1 MTESGNFV
9 SGPDGAPAG
18 GTGPHEALVRE
29 LSALPTTEQT
39 HVLLGLV
46 REHTLEV
53 LRATRPGTTTVETGR
68 PFRELGLDS
77 VALVELHT
85 RLSAA
90 TGLSLPP
97 TVAFDHPSPA
107 ELAAHLRTEALEL
120 PERDGPA
127 PRPGRHSDDPI
138 AVVGIGCRY
147 PGGVASPE
155 DLWRLVDDG
164 THIRDTFPDDRGWD
178 LDRLFD
184 EDPATP
190 GTTYAR
196 HGGFLPDAAD
206 FDADFF
212 GISPR
217 EALAMD
223 PQQRLVLEAVWEAV
237 ERAGIDAATLR
248 GSGTGVFVA
257 AEPQEYAMRLHEAPD
272 GLDGYLLSGNAP
284 SVVSGRVAYTLGL
297 EGPALTVDTACSGSL
312 VGLHLAVRSLRSG
325 ECGLALAGGVA
336 VMGSP
341 GTFTA
346 FSRQRGLA
354 PDGTVKAFAA
364 AADGTAFA
372 EGVGVFVLERLSD
385 AQANGHPV
393 LAVLRG
399 TAINQDGASNG
410 LTAPSGRAQR
420 QVIRQALADAGL
432 AATDVDAVE
441 AHGTGTTLGDP
452 IEAQALLA
460 TYGQDR
466 PEDSPVWLGSVKS
479 NIGHT
484 QAAAG
489 SAGLIKM
496 IMAMRHGRL
505 PATLHVDAATPAVDW
520 SAGDV
525 RLLTGPV
532 DWTPGDRPRRAGVS
546 SFGVSGTNAHLIV
559 EEPPAAGQPPAGHDR
574 APADAGTPVPLTLSA
589 RNATA
594 LRAQAR
600 RLLDRVEGDPALRPA
615 DLGHS
620 LATTRT
626 ALGHRAVV
634 LADDHGSVLA
644 GLRALAEGQ
653 DAPGVHT
660 GAVTGGR
667 LAFLFS
673 GQGSQRLAM
682 GRRLYETHP
691 VFAKALDDAIGYLDL
706 QLDRSL
712 RDVLFADEGSPLAAL
727 LDRTGYAQA
736 ALFAVETALFR
747 LLEAWGVRPDYVAG
761 HSIGE
766 LTAAHVAGVLS
777 LDDAATLVAA
787 RGRLMDALPEGGAMI
802 AVDASEETVAPLLA
816 DRRDRAGIA
825 AVNGPTSLVLS
836 GDEETVTAIAARL
849 ADAGH
854 RTKRLRVS
862 HAFHS
867 PLMEPM
873 LAEFRQ
879 VAEILSYAP
888 PTIPV
893 VSHLTGRLATTDEL
907 SSPEHWVRHVRE
919 AVRFRDGM
927 DWLLAQG
934 VDTFLE
940 LGPDPVLSAMGRDCA
955 PDTGTAFVSALRR
968 GHDEP
973 RQLLSALAVAYTRGT
988 APDWRAFFAAYDAHR
1003 VDLPTYAFQRRRY
1016 WLSAP
1021 GSAADATAFGQVDA
1035 AHPLLGAVVGLAD
1048 SEAVVLTGRIS
1059 LRSHPWLADHTIAG
1073 HVLLPGTAFVDL
1085 AAYAGE
1091 QTGCERIDELLM
1103 EAPLVLPATGGVALQ
1118 IVAEAPDQAGHRAVA
1133 CYARDEDAPADAPWT
1148 RHATGRLAPRTPDG
1162 GPAAFAT
1169 GPWPPRDA
1177 EPVDISGL
1185 YDDLTAQ
1192 GYAYGPAFH
1201 GLRAVWRTP
1210 DGAVLAEVA
1219 LPSSDDRGV
1228 SPAGFGL
1235 HPALLDA
1242 VLHATDFATEGPR
1255 DERIRLPFAWN
1266 GVTVH
1271 ATGAD
1276 TLRVRITATG
1286 AERVALE
1293 LADPTG
1299 APVASVDAFLV
1310 RPVDAARLG
1319 ATRPDALFHVT
1330 WTPLPA
1336 PGATP
1341 AEGAP
1346 AAELHRC
1353 ARPSG
1358 DDVPGAVRAV
1368 LSDTLTAVRSW
1379 TDDERSATGRLVVLT
1394 SGAVTTAPGD
1404 AIDLAQAPVWG
1415 LVRSAQAENPGRF
1428 TLLDTDGS
1436 LDPAEAL
1443 KIAAATTEP
1452 ELALRNGQL
1461 LVPRLAR
1468 AEQTPDRDRAP
1479 WRPDGTVLI
1488 TGGTGG
1494 VGAALARHLVTVHGV
1509 RGLLLTGRRGLEA
1522 PGAAALRDEL
1532 TALGAEV
1539 TVAACDVADRTAL
1552 AAALAAIPAALP
1564 LTAVVHAAGVL
1575 DDGLVASLDDTR
1587 LDTVLRPK
1595 ADGAW
1600 HLHEL
1605 TRDSDLSAF
1614 VLFSSTATLLDGAG
1628 QGNYAAANVFLDALA
1643 AHRTAAGLPATS
1655 LAWGLWTGTG
1665 GMGGGLDEAAL
1676 RRIERLGLQPLTA
1689 PENLA
1694 LLDRVLT
1701 TPGTSAVVPVR
1712 FDLRSLQARSGGGLP
1727 ALLRGLVRPARRAV
1741 GTDGADGVEV
1751 AHSLARRL
1759 AGLTRAERGEALL
1772 DLVRGQVAAVLGH
1785 EGAERIAPA
1794 RAFNEMG
1801 FDSLA
1806 AVELRNRLS
1815 AATGIPLTATLVF
1828 DHPTPGALADH
1839 LAGRLGTTT
1848 EDADRTR
1855 TPATTVV
1862 ADDEPIAIVAMA
1874 CRYPGGVASPED
1886 LWHLVEEGR
1895 DAVSGFPTD
1904 RGWDSDLYDPEPGKP
1919 GKTLSDQGGFLYQAA
1934 GFDAEFFGISPREAQ
1949 AMDPQ
1954 QRLLLEVSWET
1965 FERAGLDP
1973 HSLRGSDTGV
1983 FAGVMYH
1990 DWGLRLGPLPE
2001 HIAGY
2006 HGNGSLASV
2015 VSGRVAYALGVEGPA
2030 VTVDTACSSSLVA
2043 LHWAAQALRR
2053 GDCTLA
2059 LAGGVTVM
2067 STPDTFVD
2075 MSRQRGL
2082 AADGR
2087 CKSFGAAADGTG
2099 WSEGVGMLL
2108 LERLSDAER
2117 NGHRIL
2123 GVVRGSAVNSDGA
2136 SNGLT
2141 APNGPSQQRV
2151 IRRALESAGLVPG
2164 DVDAVEGHG
2173 TGTRLG
2179 DPIEAQALLAT
2190 YGQDRPADRPLR
2202 LGSVKSN
2209 IGHSQAAA
2217 GVAGVIKMVE
2227 AIRHGV
2233 LPRTLHADEPS
2244 PQVDWDSGAV
2254 ELLTEPAE
2262 WPAADRPRR
2271 AAVSSFGISGTNAH
2285 VIIEEPPARDH
2296 AATEDGGPQ
2305 ESPAAAPPVL
2315 AWPLSARTPLALRA
2329 QAERLRAHLDTL
2341 TDDRLAAAGHALAT
2355 ARAGLDHRAVALGAD
2370 RDELAAALD
2379 ALALGRGA
2387 VVDEVREGKTAFLFT
2402 GQGAQRLG
2410 MGRELYEIFPVFAEA
2425 FDAVVAEV
2433 DAHLGRS
2440 LRDVVWGVDEGAL
2453 NRTGV
2458 AQPALFAV
2466 EVALFRL
2473 AESWGVRPDFLAGHS
2488 VGEIAAAHVAGVLSL
2503 ADAAQL
2509 IVARGRLM
2517 EALPE
2522 GGAMVAV
2529 EATEAEVM
2537 PLLSDSVS
2545 IAAVN
2550 GPRSVVVSGAE
2561 DAVVK
2566 VADAFTALGRK
2577 SSRLRVSHAFH
2588 SPLMEPMLA
2597 EFEKVVSGLSFSAPK
2612 VPLVSGVSGE
2622 VSSEVA
2628 TAGYWVGHVR
2638 EAVRFAD
2645 CVSHLEARGVLSYLE
2660 IGPDGVL
2667 SGMGAESVTDS
2678 SDAAFVPALRRERP
2692 ELREL
2697 VAALGRL
2704 HTRGVPVDWSAFLG
2718 VPARFTELGTEL
2730 PTYAFQHQRYWLD
2743 GGSGVGGGLDSVGLE
2758 PVGHPLLSAAV
2769 EAPETGGVVLT
2780 GRLSVDTQP
2789 WLADHG
2795 VLGGVLLPGTGF
2807 VELAV
2812 RAGDRVGCGR
2822 VEELLL
2828 EAPLTVPERGGLA
2841 LRVSVGGADA
2851 SGARSV
2857 SIHSRGGTDP
2867 DGPWT
2872 RHAHGTLTTEPAAPA
2887 FDLTRWPPPGATP
2900 LDVSGAYERLRE
2912 RGYAYGPAFQGLR
2925 AAWRRGTDVYAEV
2938 ALAEPARTEAAS
2950 FGLHPA
2956 LLDAAMHAD
2965 LLTDPAPDAPTLLPF
2980 SWNGVTLHAAGTA
2993 TLRVHIQRVK
3003 GDEVSA
3009 IMVADDSGTPV
3020 ATVESLVSRPV
3031 SAEQIAAAA
3040 SGTSG
3045 TLHRIAW
3052 QRAVPA
3058 PDAADEPGGPVI
3070 LHCPAA
3076 PDGTDVPDAVRAV
3089 THHVLGEV
3097 QAFLADPAS
3106 DGRRLAVVTRR
3117 AVSVL
3122 PGEAI
3127 DLAQAPVWGL
3137 VRAAQAEH
3145 PGRFVLVDLATDSP
3159 APAPGDA
3166 DVLAALTSGEPE
3178 AAVRAG
3184 EVWIPRLAP
3193 AVQPAEPLPAPWDTT
3208 GTVLITGGTS
3218 GLGAL
3223 VARRLVTGH
3232 GVRHLLL
3239 LGRRGAATP
3248 GADALV
3254 EELTALGAR
3263 VEVAACD
3270 IADRDRLAAV
3280 LAAIDPGRPLR
3291 GVVHAAATADGGLI
3305 ESLAPER
3312 FDAVLRP
3319 KVDGAW
3325 LLHDLTRDHDLT
3337 AFVLFSSAGGLVL
3350 AAGQAD
3356 YAAANVFLDALAV
3369 HRAAAGLPA
3378 TSLAYGMWEVS
3389 TGLGGDL
3396 TGADLDRMRRL
3407 GLPALPADRALA
3419 LFDAALGTGGPVVV
3433 PLAVDAAALAAR
3445 DRAHDELPALL
3456 RGRTRGPARR
3466 TVRERTGDPDLRQRL
3481 AGATADER
3489 ARVLLGLVRAQ
3500 VASVLG
3506 HTSQDAVG
3514 PDTAF
3519 RDQGFDSL
3527 AAVEL
3532 RNLLMGAT
3540 GLRLPATLVFDYP
3553 NASAV
3558 TGYLDTAL
3566 TGHLDTALV
3575 GTTTAAPAVAPAARM
3590 ATDDDP
3596 IAIVA
3601 ISCRF
3606 PGGVRSAEELWDLVA
3621 DGRDAIAGFPTDRG
3635 WDGDALFDP
3644 EPGLPGR
3651 TYVREGGFLYDA
3663 AEFDPEFFGIMP
3675 REALAMDPQQRLL
3688 LQSAWE
3694 AFERAGIDPATLR
3707 GSQTGVYAGVMY
3719 HEYGSRVTDVP
3730 DDLAG
3735 YLGNGSAGSIAS
3747 GRVAY
3752 ALGLEGP
3759 AVTVDTACSS
3769 SLVSLHMA
3777 CQALRAGEIDLA
3789 LAGGVTVMPTPEIF
3803 VDFSRQRGLAAD
3815 GRSKAFAG
3823 AADGTS
3829 WAEGVGL
3836 LLVERL
3842 SDAERQ
3848 GHPVLAVVKGSAINQ
3863 DGASNGLTAPNG
3875 PSQQRVIR
3883 RALESAGLVPG
3894 DVDVVEG
3901 HGTGTRLG
3909 DPIEAQALLATYGQ
3923 DRPADRPL
3931 YLGSIKSN
3939 IGHAQAAAG
3948 VSGVIKMVMA
3958 LRNGVLPR
3966 TLHVDEPSPQVD
3978 WDSGDVRLLTEPVP
3992 WNPGERPRR
4001 AGVSSFGLSGT
4012 NAHVI
4017 IEEAPGGA
4025 LAEPALA
4032 EPAAPEAAPL
4042 PLVPLV
4048 LSARSAQTLPAQA
4061 DRLRAH
4067 LVAHPEHSLTDTGF
4081 SLATT
4086 RAVLDHRAVV
4096 LAEDREDALAA
4107 LAELAAGRPT
4117 AHTVTGS
4124 AEEPPGA
4131 TAFLF
4136 SGQGAQRLGMG
4147 RELYAAFP
4155 VFAEA
4160 FDTVL
4165 AELDVYLGRSLRE
4178 VIWGVDEGALNRTGV
4193 AQPALFAVEVALF
4206 RLVESWGVRPDFL
4219 AGHSVGEIA
4228 AAYVAG
4234 VFSLA
4239 DAARLVVARGGLMEA
4254 LPEGG
4259 VMVAVQASEEEVV
4272 PWLVPGVSVA
4282 AVNGP
4287 SAVVVSGAGD
4297 AVDGVVHRFRELG
4310 RKTSALRVSHAFHSP
4325 LMDPMLEEFRQVAQ
4339 GLTYRAPSLR
4349 VVSNVTGDIAGEGLL
4364 TSPDYWVQHVRDA
4377 VRFADGVGR
4386 LRTDGVT
4393 RFVEL
4398 GPDAVLTALTETC
4411 LDEPDALVVPAL
4423 RKGRPEVRTL
4433 LTALARLHTAGARP
4447 SWAAVLEGR
4456 GGHRVD
4462 LPTYAFARDT
4472 YWLDAPAAAPDG
4484 DVTSLGQTAAG
4495 HPLLSAVVVS
4505 PEAGGVVLTG
4515 RLSVRTHPW
4524 LADHDVL
4531 GTVLLPGTGYIE
4543 LAIRAGEE
4551 VGCDVV
4557 EELTIEVLMPLPPH
4571 GGLALQVVVDPEDS
4585 TGRRSL
4591 AVYSRAD
4598 DAPSDTPWT
4607 RHASGVLAI
4616 GGQTAPAPETF
4627 GVGTG
4632 VWPPEGARVVETDG
4646 VYDYLTSQGYGYGPM
4661 FRGLRGV
4668 WSRGKETF
4676 AEVSLPEDSL
4686 DVGADFRLH
4695 PSILDA
4701 ALSATDFMDG
4711 RKPQDVGGT
4720 QLPFAWSGVT
4730 LHAAGSSRLRVRIT
4744 PVESHRSEG
4753 SDAVRLELSDPSGTP
4768 VATIESLV
4776 VRPVTAARVNA
4787 AAAAGDGER
4796 EAMFRLVWNQLPLGG
4811 AVAAVADDWA
4821 VIGPEPAAGPVHP
4834 DGVGRHYPDLAA
4846 LGGAVTGG
4854 APVPAV
4860 VVLPV
4865 PAADHTDDVPGAVR
4879 SVTWQVLDA
4888 VQGWLDDTRYA
4899 DSRLMVVTRNAVTVT
4914 GDETVDLAQAPVWGL
4929 LRSAQEENPGRFV
4942 LVDSDGSG
4950 PARDALPA
4958 VVTSGEPEVA
4968 LRGAEVRV
4976 PRLARVGAG
4985 TVTTPVA
4992 WDPEGTVLIT
5002 GGTSGLGAVV
5012 ARHLVTEHGVRHLL
5026 LTSRRGAG
5034 TPGATGLRDEL
5045 ATLGAVVTLAACDV
5059 ADRAALDGLLA
5070 SLPAD
5075 RPLTA
5080 VVHAAGVMD
5089 NAMVGALTREQ
5100 FDTVLRPKV
5109 DAAWHLHDATR
5120 ELDLAAFVLFSS
5132 CAGLVVGAGQGNY
5145 AASNRFLDA
5154 LSAHRRALGLRSV
5167 SLAFGLWETKTGLGG
5182 GVTDADL
5189 RRMRA
5194 LGIPALPTAEGLE
5207 LLDEALTLDEAFLA
5221 PIRVEAPGD
5230 PATEPPVLLREVM
5243 RAAAAVPQR
5252 REVRAPAVTAAT
5264 AAAPAAEEL
5273 PLARRLS
5280 GLTAVAREQA
5290 VLDVIKAQVAAVTHG
5305 DPDTVD
5311 VTKGF
5316 TAQGLDSL
5324 AAIDLRNRLQKA
5336 VGTRLPATLM
5346 FDYPSPVVLAEFL
5359 LEELAPDI
5367 DDSSPDAPRETAAQD
5382 EASIRQALASVPLD
5396 ALRGAGLLDA
5406 LLALAGPAA
5415 STPPTT
5421 SPATPPGA
5429 APQPAASEEAI
5440 RTMDIDDLVRAALAS
5455 ADPNP
5460 SEG

>member
-1 MTESGNFV
+1 M
-9 SGPDGAPAG
+9 
-18 GTGPHEALVRE
+18 
-29 LSALPTTEQT
+29 
-39 HVLLGLV
+39 
-46 REHTLEV
+46 
-53 LRATRPGTTTVETGR
+53 
-68 PFRELGLDS
+68 
-77 VALVELHT
+77 
-85 RLSAA
+85 
-90 TGLSLPP
+90 
-97 TVAFDHPSPA
+97 
-107 ELAAHLRTEALEL
+107 
-120 PERDGPA
+120 
-127 PRPGRHSDDPI
+127 
-138 AVVGIGCRY
+138 
-147 PGGVASPE
+147 
-155 DLWRLVDDG
+155 
-164 THIRDTFPDDRGWD
+164 
-178 LDRLFD
+178 
-184 EDPATP
+184 
-190 GTTYAR
+190 
-196 HGGFLPDAAD
+196 
-206 FDADFF
+206 
-212 GISPR
+212 
-217 EALAMD
+217 
-223 PQQRLVLEAVWEAV
+223 
-237 ERAGIDAATLR
+237 
-248 GSGTGVFVA
+248 
-257 AEPQEYAMRLHEAPD
+257 
-272 GLDGYLLSGNAP
+272 
-284 SVVSGRVAYTLGL
+284 
-297 EGPALTVDTACSGSL
+297 
-312 VGLHLAVRSLRSG
+312 
-325 ECGLALAGGVA
+325 
-336 VMGSP
+336 
-341 GTFTA
+341 
-346 FSRQRGLA
+346 
-354 PDGTVKAFAA
+354 
-364 AADGTAFA
+364 
-372 EGVGVFVLERLSD
+372 
-385 AQANGHPV
+385 
-393 LAVLRG
+393 
-399 TAINQDGASNG
+399 
-410 LTAPSGRAQR
+410 
-420 QVIRQALADAGL
+420 
-432 AATDVDAVE
+432 
-441 AHGTGTTLGDP
+441 
-452 IEAQALLA
+452 
-460 TYGQDR
+460 
-466 PEDSPVWLGSVKS
+466 
-479 NIGHT
+479 
-484 QAAAG
+484 
-489 SAGLIKM
+489 
-496 IMAMRHGRL
+496 
-505 PATLHVDAATPAVDW
+505 
-520 SAGDV
+520 
-525 RLLTGPV
+525 
-532 DWTPGDRPRRAGVS
+532 
-546 SFGVSGTNAHLIV
+546 
-559 EEPPAAGQPPAGHDR
+559 
-574 APADAGTPVPLTLSA
+574 
-589 RNATA
+589 
-594 LRAQAR
+594 
-600 RLLDRVEGDPALRPA
+600 
-615 DLGHS
+615 
-620 LATTRT
+620 
-626 ALGHRAVV
+626 
-634 LADDHGSVLA
+634 
-644 GLRALAEGQ
+644 
-653 DAPGVHT
+653 
-660 GAVTGGR
+660 
-667 LAFLFS
+667 
-673 GQGSQRLAM
+673 
-682 GRRLYETHP
+682 
-691 VFAKALDDAIGYLDL
+691 
-706 QLDRSL
+706 
-712 RDVLFADEGSPLAAL
+712 
-727 LDRTGYAQA
+727 
-736 ALFAVETALFR
+736 
-747 LLEAWGVRPDYVAG
+747 
-761 HSIGE
+761 
-766 LTAAHVAGVLS
+766 
-777 LDDAATLVAA
+777 
-787 RGRLMDALPEGGAMI
+787 
-802 AVDASEETVAPLLA
+802 
-816 DRRDRAGIA
+816 
-825 AVNGPTSLVLS
+825 
-836 GDEETVTAIAARL
+836 
-849 ADAGH
+849 
-854 RTKRLRVS
+854 
-862 HAFHS
+862 
-867 PLMEPM
+867 
-873 LAEFRQ
+873 
-879 VAEILSYAP
+879 
-888 PTIPV
+888 
-893 VSHLTGRLATTDEL
+893 
-907 SSPEHWVRHVRE
+907 
-919 AVRFRDGM
+919 
-927 DWLLAQG
+927 
-934 VDTFLE
+934 
-940 LGPDPVLSAMGRDCA
+940 
-955 PDTGTAFVSALRR
+955 
-968 GHDEP
+968 
-973 RQLLSALAVAYTRGT
+973 
-988 APDWRAFFAAYDAHR
+988 
-1003 VDLPTYAFQRRRY
+1003 
-1016 WLSAP
+1016 
-1021 GSAADATAFGQVDA
+1021 
-1035 AHPLLGAVVGLAD
+1035 
-1048 SEAVVLTGRIS
+1048 
-1059 LRSHPWLADHTIAG
+1059 
-1073 HVLLPGTAFVDL
+1073 
-1085 AAYAGE
+1085 
-1091 QTGCERIDELLM
+1091 
-1103 EAPLVLPATGGVALQ
+1103 
-1118 IVAEAPDQAGHRAVA
+1118 
-1133 CYARDEDAPADAPWT
+1133 
-1148 RHATGRLAPRTPDG
+1148 
-1162 GPAAFAT
+1162 
-1169 GPWPPRDA
+1169 
-1177 EPVDISGL
+1177 
-1185 YDDLTAQ
+1185 
-1192 GYAYGPAFH
+1192 
-1201 GLRAVWRTP
+1201 WRTP

-1228 SPAGFGL
+1228 PAAGFGL

-1452 ELALRNGQL
+1452 ELALRNGQF

-1848 EDADRTR
+1848 EAADRTR
-1855 TPATTVV
+1855 TPATTTVV

-2164 DVDAVEGHG
+2164 DVDAVDGHG

-2262 WPAADRPRR
+2262 WPAAERPRR

-2410 MGRELYEIFPVFAEA
+2410 MGRELYEAYPVFAEA
-2425 FDAVVAEV
+2425 FDAVLAELDV
-2433 DAHLGRS
+2433 YLGRS
-2440 LRDVVWGVDEGAL
+2440 LREVIWGVDEGAL

-2473 AESWGVRPDFLAGHS
+2473 VESWGVRPDFLAGHS
-2488 VGEIAAAHVAGVLSL
+2488 VGEIAAAHVAGVFSLS
-2503 ADAAQL
+2503 DAAQL

-2529 EATEAEVM
+2529 EATEAEVV

-2550 GPRSVVVSGAE
+2550 GPRSVVVSGVE

-2628 TAGYWVGHVR
+2628 TAGYWVRHVR

-3122 PGEAI
+3122 PGEVI

-3166 DVLAALTSGEPE
+3166 DVLAALTSGS
-3178 AAVRAG
+3178 
-3184 EVWIPRLAP
+3184 PRPPCAP
-3193 AVQPAEPLPAPWDTT
+3193 GRCGYPGWRLRSNRPSRSPPRGTPPAP
-3208 GTVLITGGTS
+3208 S
-3218 GLGAL
+3218 
-3223 VARRLVTGH
+3223 
-3232 GVRHLLL
+3232 
-3239 LGRRGAATP
+3239 
-3248 GADALV
+3248 
-3254 EELTALGAR
+3254 
-3263 VEVAACD
+3263 
-3270 IADRDRLAAV
+3270 
-3280 LAAIDPGRPLR
+3280 
-3291 GVVHAAATADGGLI
+3291 
-3305 ESLAPER
+3305 
-3312 FDAVLRP
+3312 
-3319 KVDGAW
+3319 
-3325 LLHDLTRDHDLT
+3325 
-3337 AFVLFSSAGGLVL
+3337 
-3350 AAGQAD
+3350 
-3356 YAAANVFLDALAV
+3356 
-3369 HRAAAGLPA
+3369 
-3378 TSLAYGMWEVS
+3378 
-3389 TGLGGDL
+3389 
-3396 TGADLDRMRRL
+3396 
-3407 GLPALPADRALA
+3407 
-3419 LFDAALGTGGPVVV
+3419 
-3433 PLAVDAAALAAR
+3433 
-3445 DRAHDELPALL
+3445 
-3456 RGRTRGPARR
+3456 
-3466 TVRERTGDPDLRQRL
+3466 
-3481 AGATADER
+3481 
-3489 ARVLLGLVRAQ
+3489 
-3500 VASVLG
+3500 
-3506 HTSQDAVG
+3506 
-3514 PDTAF
+3514 
-3519 RDQGFDSL
+3519 
-3527 AAVEL
+3527 
-3532 RNLLMGAT
+3532 
-3540 GLRLPATLVFDYP
+3540 
-3553 NASAV
+3553 
-3558 TGYLDTAL
+3558 
-3566 TGHLDTALV
+3566 
-3575 GTTTAAPAVAPAARM
+3575 
-3590 ATDDDP
+3590 
-3596 IAIVA
+3596 
-3601 ISCRF
+3601 
-3606 PGGVRSAEELWDLVA
+3606 
-3621 DGRDAIAGFPTDRG
+3621 
-3635 WDGDALFDP
+3635 
-3644 EPGLPGR
+3644 
-3651 TYVREGGFLYDA
+3651 
-3663 AEFDPEFFGIMP
+3663 
-3675 REALAMDPQQRLL
+3675 
-3688 LQSAWE
+3688 
-3694 AFERAGIDPATLR
+3694 
-3707 GSQTGVYAGVMY
+3707 
-3719 HEYGSRVTDVP
+3719 
-3730 DDLAG
+3730 
-3735 YLGNGSAGSIAS
+3735 
-3747 GRVAY
+3747 
-3752 ALGLEGP
+3752 
-3759 AVTVDTACSS
+3759 
-3769 SLVSLHMA
+3769 
-3777 CQALRAGEIDLA
+3777 
-3789 LAGGVTVMPTPEIF
+3789 
-3803 VDFSRQRGLAAD
+3803 
-3815 GRSKAFAG
+3815 
-3823 AADGTS
+3823 
-3829 WAEGVGL
+3829 
-3836 LLVERL
+3836 
-3842 SDAERQ
+3842 
-3848 GHPVLAVVKGSAINQ
+3848 
-3863 DGASNGLTAPNG
+3863 
-3875 PSQQRVIR
+3875 
-3883 RALESAGLVPG
+3883 
-3894 DVDVVEG
+3894 
-3901 HGTGTRLG
+3901 
-3909 DPIEAQALLATYGQ
+3909 
-3923 DRPADRPL
+3923 
-3931 YLGSIKSN
+3931 
-3939 IGHAQAAAG
+3939 
-3948 VSGVIKMVMA
+3948 
-3958 LRNGVLPR
+3958 
-3966 TLHVDEPSPQVD
+3966 
-3978 WDSGDVRLLTEPVP
+3978 
-3992 WNPGERPRR
+3992 
-4001 AGVSSFGLSGT
+4001 
-4012 NAHVI
+4012 
-4017 IEEAPGGA
+4017 
-4025 LAEPALA
+4025 
-4032 EPAAPEAAPL
+4032 
-4042 PLVPLV
+4042 
-4048 LSARSAQTLPAQA
+4048 
-4061 DRLRAH
+4061 
-4067 LVAHPEHSLTDTGF
+4067 
-4081 SLATT
+4081 
-4086 RAVLDHRAVV
+4086 
-4096 LAEDREDALAA
+4096 
-4107 LAELAAGRPT
+4107 
-4117 AHTVTGS
+4117 
-4124 AEEPPGA
+4124 
-4131 TAFLF
+4131 
-4136 SGQGAQRLGMG
+4136 
-4147 RELYAAFP
+4147 
-4155 VFAEA
+4155 
-4160 FDTVL
+4160 
-4165 AELDVYLGRSLRE
+4165 
-4178 VIWGVDEGALNRTGV
+4178 
-4193 AQPALFAVEVALF
+4193 
-4206 RLVESWGVRPDFL
+4206 
-4219 AGHSVGEIA
+4219 
-4228 AAYVAG
+4228 
-4234 VFSLA
+4234 
-4239 DAARLVVARGGLMEA
+4239 
-4254 LPEGG
+4254 
-4259 VMVAVQASEEEVV
+4259 
-4272 PWLVPGVSVA
+4272 
-4282 AVNGP
+4282 
-4287 SAVVVSGAGD
+4287 
-4297 AVDGVVHRFRELG
+4297 
-4310 RKTSALRVSHAFHSP
+4310 
-4325 LMDPMLEEFRQVAQ
+4325 
-4339 GLTYRAPSLR
+4339 
-4349 VVSNVTGDIAGEGLL
+4349 
-4364 TSPDYWVQHVRDA
+4364 
-4377 VRFADGVGR
+4377 
-4386 LRTDGVT
+4386 
-4393 RFVEL
+4393 
-4398 GPDAVLTALTETC
+4398 
-4411 LDEPDALVVPAL
+4411 
-4423 RKGRPEVRTL
+4423 
-4433 LTALARLHTAGARP
+4433 
-4447 SWAAVLEGR
+4447 
-4456 GGHRVD
+4456 
-4462 LPTYAFARDT
+4462 
-4472 YWLDAPAAAPDG
+4472 
-4484 DVTSLGQTAAG
+4484 
-4495 HPLLSAVVVS
+4495 
-4505 PEAGGVVLTG
+4505 
-4515 RLSVRTHPW
+4515 
-4524 LADHDVL
+4524 
-4531 GTVLLPGTGYIE
+4531 
-4543 LAIRAGEE
+4543 
-4551 VGCDVV
+4551 
-4557 EELTIEVLMPLPPH
+4557 
-4571 GGLALQVVVDPEDS
+4571 
-4585 TGRRSL
+4585 
-4591 AVYSRAD
+4591 
-4598 DAPSDTPWT
+4598 
-4607 RHASGVLAI
+4607 
-4616 GGQTAPAPETF
+4616 
-4627 GVGTG
+4627 
-4632 VWPPEGARVVETDG
+4632 
-4646 VYDYLTSQGYGYGPM
+4646 
-4661 FRGLRGV
+4661 
-4668 WSRGKETF
+4668 
-4676 AEVSLPEDSL
+4676 
-4686 DVGADFRLH
+4686 
-4695 PSILDA
+4695 
-4701 ALSATDFMDG
+4701 
-4711 RKPQDVGGT
+4711 
-4720 QLPFAWSGVT
+4720 
-4730 LHAAGSSRLRVRIT
+4730 
-4744 PVESHRSEG
+4744 
-4753 SDAVRLELSDPSGTP
+4753 
-4768 VATIESLV
+4768 
-4776 VRPVTAARVNA
+4776 
-4787 AAAAGDGER
+4787 
-4796 EAMFRLVWNQLPLGG
+4796 
-4811 AVAAVADDWA
+4811 
-4821 VIGPEPAAGPVHP
+4821 
-4834 DGVGRHYPDLAA
+4834 
-4846 LGGAVTGG
+4846 
-4854 APVPAV
+4854 
-4860 VVLPV
+4860 
-4865 PAADHTDDVPGAVR
+4865 
-4879 SVTWQVLDA
+4879 
-4888 VQGWLDDTRYA
+4888 
-4899 DSRLMVVTRNAVTVT
+4899 
-4914 GDETVDLAQAPVWGL
+4914 
-4929 LRSAQEENPGRFV
+4929 
-4942 LVDSDGSG
+4942 
-4950 PARDALPA
+4950 
-4958 VVTSGEPEVA
+4958 
-4968 LRGAEVRV
+4968 
-4976 PRLARVGAG
+4976 
-4985 TVTTPVA
+4985 
-4992 WDPEGTVLIT
+4992 
-5002 GGTSGLGAVV
+5002 
-5012 ARHLVTEHGVRHLL
+5012 
-5026 LTSRRGAG
+5026 
-5034 TPGATGLRDEL
+5034 
-5045 ATLGAVVTLAACDV
+5045 
-5059 ADRAALDGLLA
+5059 
-5070 SLPAD
+5070 
-5075 RPLTA
+5075 
-5080 VVHAAGVMD
+5080 
-5089 NAMVGALTREQ
+5089 
-5100 FDTVLRPKV
+5100 
-5109 DAAWHLHDATR
+5109 
-5120 ELDLAAFVLFSS
+5120 
-5132 CAGLVVGAGQGNY
+5132 
-5145 AASNRFLDA
+5145 
-5154 LSAHRRALGLRSV
+5154 
-5167 SLAFGLWETKTGLGG
+5167 
-5182 GVTDADL
+5182 
-5189 RRMRA
+5189 
-5194 LGIPALPTAEGLE
+5194 
-5207 LLDEALTLDEAFLA
+5207 
-5221 PIRVEAPGD
+5221 
-5230 PATEPPVLLREVM
+5230 
-5243 RAAAAVPQR
+5243 
-5252 REVRAPAVTAAT
+5252 
-5264 AAAPAAEEL
+5264 
-5273 PLARRLS
+5273 
-5280 GLTAVAREQA
+5280 
-5290 VLDVIKAQVAAVTHG
+5290 
-5305 DPDTVD
+5305 
-5311 VTKGF
+5311 
-5316 TAQGLDSL
+5316 
-5324 AAIDLRNRLQKA
+5324 
-5336 VGTRLPATLM
+5336 
-5346 FDYPSPVVLAEFL
+5346 
-5359 LEELAPDI
+5359 
-5367 DDSSPDAPRETAAQD
+5367 
-5382 EASIRQALASVPLD
+5382 
-5396 ALRGAGLLDA
+5396 
-5406 LLALAGPAA
+5406 
-5415 STPPTT
+5415 
-5421 SPATPPGA
+5421 
-5429 APQPAASEEAI
+5429 
-5440 RTMDIDDLVRAALAS
+5440 
-5455 ADPNP
+5455 
-5460 SEG
+5460 